1 VFSQG
6 GLTDRIEV
14 GCSWGELVGPDG
26 LYEAFDACVGLIN
39 WLCFYTSGSAQAK
52 FAMDQYR
59 RQSSK
64 TLASA
69 PRKTSLKSSGS
80 AASPDAGLERRATG
94 SVSRLNRGSSRDGE
108 TLASKPS
115 GGSPEM
121 LSKKPSKSMGK
132 LTKTA
137 PTGLRGVSSNKAAV
151 RDEEGDDRITPDERE
166 RRKLDK
172 KKRAEMRKNRTSKSK
187 HVEDEKKRK
196 KKPSLKDVRDKELKQ
211 IRNEEETERRQISKD
226 QKRAE
231 RLSLAVEA
239 MQRLDISPS
248 IIAASVALQRKEIFK
263 PSGEILSAYEIVEGD
278 QEIEIEE
285 ATKEESNAKQFVR
298 KKRPPSQKVENYT
311 SLPPTNTSDVNTLK
325 EQLKVK
331 ETECFALMNT
341 ITEYA
346 QQLAVVVAQ
355 LEAK

>member
-1 VFSQG
+1 
-6 GLTDRIEV
+6 
-14 GCSWGELVGPDG
+14 
-26 LYEAFDACVGLIN
+26 
-39 WLCFYTSGSAQAK
+39 
-52 FAMDQYR
+52 
-59 RQSSK
+59 
-64 TLASA
+64 
-69 PRKTSLKSSGS
+69 
-80 AASPDAGLERRATG
+80 
-94 SVSRLNRGSSRDGE
+94 
-108 TLASKPS
+108 
-115 GGSPEM
+115 M